1 MVIETNITKMFGIKK
16 PIFNAPMGPFLT
28 NDIAIAISEAGGLGV
43 ISHSA
48 GLESLKGMRELIDSG
63 EDIAKI
69 LAEQRSGDGR
79 GRDYMADNLMEVV
92 EHTDKPFGFNVRTSR
107 NEMDAVSIARKLPK
121 FIMGNPKL
129 KEQCLYVVTSAGS
142 PKVFPA
148 SKPFQRLR
156 EATEIKHFHVAP
168 ALWLAD
174 KCVAAGVDGLC
185 CTGGEG
191 GGHQSYEKVSTLVL
205 LQQVRLKYPDLPI
218 LGCGGLASGEGLAAV
233 LAMGGGGIVM
243 GSRFIASKDSSF
255 HEKYK
260 SIIPPAKAGDTRL
273 VTGVLGPIRL
283 WKNKYCM
290 SKDLVTSKKDLMN
303 KEDKQKGM
311 DPAEMLKGMMPYVT
325 ALEGDL
331 ENSAI
336 LLGQSGGVINSIDSI
351 KDIINTV
358 VEDAERL
365 IKSAAANIK

>member
-1 MVIETNITKMFGIKK
+1 MVLETNITKMFGIKH
-16 PIFNAPMGPFLT
+16 PVLNAPMGPFLT
-28 NDIAIAISEAGGLGV
+28 NDMAIAVSEAGGLGV

-48 GLESLKGMRELIDSG
+48 GLDSLKGIRDLIESG
-63 EDIAKI
+63 EDITK
-69 LAEQRSGDGR
+69 LLSERMSGSRG

-121 FIMGNPKL
+121 FIMENPKL
-129 KEQCLYVVTSAGS
+129 REQCLYAVTSAGS

-148 SKPFQRLR
+148 SKSFQRLR
-156 EATEIKHFHVAP
+156 EQTEIKHFHVAP

-185 CTGGEG
+185 CTGSEG

-205 LQQVRLKYPDLPI
+205 LQQVRQKYPDLPVVA
-218 LGCGGLASGEGLAAV
+218 CGGFASGEGLAAV
-233 LAMGGGGIVM
+233 LGMGAGGIVM

-255 HEKYK
+255 HENYK
-260 SIIPPAKAGDTRL
+260 ALMPPAKEGDTRL

-290 SKDLVTSKKDLMN
+290 SKDLVTSKKDLMA
-303 KEDKQKGM
+303 KEEQSRMDPVAMMKGM
-311 DPAEMLKGMMPYVT
+311 LPYAT
-325 ALEGDL
+325 ALEG
-331 ENSAI
+331 ETETSAI
-336 LLGQSGGVINSIDSI
+336 LLGQSSGVINSIESI
-351 KDIINTV
+351 TDIVNTV
-358 VEDAERL
+358 VEDAEKL
-365 IKSAAANIK
+365 IKNAFTNIK